1 MLFFT
6 SSLAFTVQRSMQE
19 FQMAAQLQPSKR
31 DRFSI
36 IFKSKQSNSEA
47 KQSKISTIKK
57 SLFKLF
63 STTLTNKS
71 FRKAVKTENSPPS
84 LPALAPKPV
93 EIFPKS
99 HELSPNISKVFAEFS
114 SPIYP
119 QIDGPSPKIKE
130 VRSDVEGS
138 FTDLVLTYQGR
149 EEPPRE
155 IAKSSLKNCH
165 KLSLT
170 SKKLCPDIAL
180 LSPGLNKLSPGM
192 NRMSLK
198 RENLPLQDSEPCLKT
213 KRNVMPE
220 VFLFP
225 PEICLE
231 TLEVEEAYENEEFWQ
246 DILSPLPERD
256 ETSSDINQLSQ
267 EGDELSSKND
277 LCPSS
282 PLFFSIPEELSCSAS
297 TTKLPNKDELSLRGG
312 ESCSK
317 KQIVTLDMSVD
328 SPALCKALLE
338 DEPKPKEKVKARRYR
353 SEPLRRKELYRP
365 RFVSEPCGNMYTQLM
380 AKQGAKLTKAAYEL
394 TEEQSRMLYEDM
406 FKPLDVF
413 SLMQERSKK

>member
-1 MLFFT
+1 M
-6 SSLAFTVQRSMQE
+6 
-19 FQMAAQLQPSKR
+19 
-31 DRFSI
+31 
-36 IFKSKQSNSEA
+36 
-47 KQSKISTIKK
+47 KK

-63 STTLTNKS
+63 SKS

-93 EIFPKS
+93 EIFPKR

-119 QIDGPSPKIKE
+119 QIDGPSPKIK
-130 VRSDVEGS
+130 VRSDVEET
-138 FTDLVLTYQGR
+138 FTDLVLTSQGC

-155 IAKSSLKNCH
+155 TAKSSLKNSH

-170 SKKLCPDIAL
+170 NKKLCPDIAL
-180 LSPGLNKLSPGM
+180 LSPGLDKLSPGM
-192 NRMSLK
+192 NRLSLK
-198 RENLPLQDSEPCLKT
+198 RKNFPLQDSEPCLKT
-213 KRNVMPE
+213 KRDVMPE

-231 TLEVEEAYENEEFWQ
+231 SLEDEEVNENEEFWQ
-246 DILSPLPERD
+246 DILWPHPESD

-282 PLFFSIPEELSCSAS
+282 ALFFTIPEELSCSAS
-297 TTKLPNKDELSLRGG
+297 TSKLLNKDELSLKGG

-317 KQIVTLDMSVD
+317 KQIVTPDMSVN

-338 DEPKPKEKVKARRYR
+338 DEPKPKDKVKARRYR

>member
-1 MLFFT
+1 M
-6 SSLAFTVQRSMQE
+6 
-19 FQMAAQLQPSKR
+19 
-31 DRFSI
+31 
-36 IFKSKQSNSEA
+36 
-47 KQSKISTIKK
+47 KK

-63 STTLTNKS
+63 SKS

-93 EIFPKS
+93 EIFPKR

-119 QIDGPSPKIKE
+119 QIDGPSPKIK
-130 VRSDVEGS
+130 VRSDVEET
-138 FTDLVLTYQGR
+138 FTDLVLTSQGC

-155 IAKSSLKNCH
+155 TAKSSLKNSH

-170 SKKLCPDIAL
+170 NKKLCPDIAL
-180 LSPGLNKLSPGM
+180 LSPGLDKLSPGM
-192 NRMSLK
+192 NRLSLK
-198 RENLPLQDSEPCLKT
+198 RENFPLQDSEPCLKT
-213 KRNVMPE
+213 KRDVMPE

-231 TLEVEEAYENEEFWQ
+231 SLEDEEVNENEEFWQ
-246 DILSPLPERD
+246 DILWPHPESD

-282 PLFFSIPEELSCSAS
+282 ALFFTIPEELSCSAS
-297 TTKLPNKDELSLRGG
+297 TSKLPNKDELSLKGG

-317 KQIVTLDMSVD
+317 KQIVTPDMSVN
-328 SPALCKALLE
+328 SLALGKALLE
-338 DEPKPKEKVKARRYR
+338 DEPKPKDKVKARRYR